1 MNPTQPVVIHD
12 RHCVGLLPASHIAAG
27 NTMRYAHESP
37 KALGL
42 GKWSHLS
49 QKTVMDTNQMLQMTT
64 YHHVYAL
71 EKRTKQRSLI
81 LPQRMSVVST

>member
-1 MNPTQPVVIHD
+1 MLMSSNSICWVAGKISFLFVNHSVCGLCPTMNPTQPVVIHD

-42 GKWSHLS
+42 GK
-49 QKTVMDTNQMLQMTT
+49 
-64 YHHVYAL
+64 
-71 EKRTKQRSLI
+71 
-81 LPQRMSVVST
+81 

>member
-1 MNPTQPVVIHD
+1 MLMSSNSICWVAGKISFLFVNHSACGLCPTMNPTQPVVIHD

-42 GKWSHLS
+42 GK
-49 QKTVMDTNQMLQMTT
+49 
-64 YHHVYAL
+64 
-71 EKRTKQRSLI
+71 
-81 LPQRMSVVST
+81 

>member
-1 MNPTQPVVIHD
+1 MLMSSNSICWVAGKIYFLFVNHSACGLCPTMNPTQPVVIHD

-42 GKWSHLS
+42 GK
-49 QKTVMDTNQMLQMTT
+49 
-64 YHHVYAL
+64 
-71 EKRTKQRSLI
+71 
-81 LPQRMSVVST
+81 